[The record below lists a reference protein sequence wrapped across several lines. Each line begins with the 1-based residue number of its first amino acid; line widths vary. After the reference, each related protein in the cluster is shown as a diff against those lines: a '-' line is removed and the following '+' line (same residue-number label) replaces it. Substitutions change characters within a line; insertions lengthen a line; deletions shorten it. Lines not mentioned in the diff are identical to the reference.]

1 MPFSPMPPFQGE
13 RGSRPWNRMRK
24 IGEGAF
30 SDMSYDLGTFLQT
43 LLLVV
48 ALSTDTLVAAF
59 AYGARSIHISHGTA
73 CLMSLVCSLCL
84 GFTLAL
90 GKALGPLL
98 DPEFTRWAS
107 FLLLFFLGMVRLL
120 DSSVKSWIRRVQGR
134 RRDISFSISRL
145 RFILSVY
152 ADPQE
157 ADEDCSR
164 SLSPWEAMTLSLALS
179 LDSLAVGF
187 GAGLAQYRAGLAL
200 PLCFLCGLGAVALG
214 RKLGETA
221 AQRSP
226 WDLSWLSGA
235 LLILLAALRL

>member
-1 MPFSPMPPFQGE
+1 MQTQKGG
-13 RGSRPWNRMRK
+13 GSVTGRNTKRNML
-24 IGEGAF
+24 IGLLAF
-30 SDMSYDLGTFLQT
+30 GYTPNY
-43 LLLVV
+43 
-48 ALSTDTLVAAF
+48 AACATLVAAF

-73 CLMSLVCSLCL
+73 CLMRLVCSLCL

-187 GAGLAQYRAGLAL
+187 GAGLIE
-200 PLCFLCGLGAVALG
+200 
-214 RKLGETA
+214 KA
-221 AQRSP
+221 AAR
-226 WDLSWLSGA
+226 
-235 LLILLAALRL
+235 ALRRGG